1 MLRHTRMA
9 GTTGPIET
17 GGATAT
23 VGTDVTGSAMRIE
36 AMAMEMD
43 TAMDTEMAEVTAME
57 TVMVMAMAKDATAI
71 DTAGLG
77 LAS

>member
-1 MLRHTRMA
+1 MLHLTRMA

-17 GGATAT
+17 GGVTAI

-36 AMAMEMD
+36 AMDMEMD
-43 TAMDTEMAEVTAME
+43 TAMAEVTAMG
-57 TVMVMAMAKDATAI
+57 TIMVMAKDATAI